1 MKPYTPLKTAVI
13 IGVMI
18 FSAAMLIIALI
29 CLWSIFDD
37 LLIGNVVGAGLKLLT
52 GLISAI
58 VGIILTFTTVRLL
71 R

>member
-1 MKPYTPLKTAVI
+1 MKPYSPLKTAVI

-18 FSAAMLIIALI
+18 FSAAMLIIALV

-37 LLIGNVVGAGLKLLT
+37 LLIGNVVGAGVKLMV

-58 VGIILTFTTVRLL
+58 VGVTLTFVTVRLL